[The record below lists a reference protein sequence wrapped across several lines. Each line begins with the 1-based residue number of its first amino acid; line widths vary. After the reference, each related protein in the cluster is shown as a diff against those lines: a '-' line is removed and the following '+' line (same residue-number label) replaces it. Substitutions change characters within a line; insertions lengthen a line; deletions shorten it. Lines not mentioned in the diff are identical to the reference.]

1 MATISPGTMAVVLE
15 VRLPV
20 TAVGLVSSIVFRLLQ
35 KQKLFRVGI
44 TSTLLVSLM
53 NVGYLT
59 KYSTF
64 DVWFCCLSAEQHVL
78 AITKSRILILIA
90 RIKHTL
96 S

>member
-1 MATISPGTMAVVLE
+1 MATVSPGTMAVVLE

-59 KYSTF
+59 KYSTLLF
-64 DVWFCCLSAEQHVL
+64 GFAVFPLNSTFWPLLTAGF
-78 AITKSRILILIA
+78 
-90 RIKHTL
+90 
-96 S
+96 